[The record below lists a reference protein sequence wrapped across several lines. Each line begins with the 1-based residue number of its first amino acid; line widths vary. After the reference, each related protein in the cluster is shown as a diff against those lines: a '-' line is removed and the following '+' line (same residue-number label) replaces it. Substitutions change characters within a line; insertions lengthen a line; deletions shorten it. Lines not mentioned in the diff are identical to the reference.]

1 MERANFVRDSLGLSP
16 LVNLEAHRQVSL
28 QHAGYVFR
36 TGDFSHTQQKR
47 LAGAYHYR
55 THSDRVKAFGPKNHW
70 ACAEILTGGSCSAPV
85 YHTMSDTALAYQCVE
100 NFMNSP
106 PHRQALLASS
116 YRDCTVGIIWTG
128 KKYICVV
135 NFIRKDW

>member
-1 MERANFVRDSLGLSP
+1 
-16 LVNLEAHRQVSL
+16 
-28 QHAGYVFR
+28 
-36 TGDFSHTQQKR
+36 
-47 LAGAYHYR
+47 
-55 THSDRVKAFGPKNHW
+55 
-70 ACAEILTGGSCSAPV
+70 
-85 YHTMSDTALAYQCVE
+85 MSDTALAYQCVE